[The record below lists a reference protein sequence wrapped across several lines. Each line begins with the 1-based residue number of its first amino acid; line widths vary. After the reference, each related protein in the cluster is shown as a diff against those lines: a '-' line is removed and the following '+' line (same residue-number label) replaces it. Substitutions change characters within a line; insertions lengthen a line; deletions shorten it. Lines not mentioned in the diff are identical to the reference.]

1 VAQVIKGKEKMM
13 KKVLFR
19 IGLFFLIYGPI
30 SSSGAVVDRIVA
42 VVNQEIITLS
52 EVEKSMGPFH
62 EEIKTED
69 RLERRERIQEVF
81 RKILEKLIEEKL
93 IDQEVKKAGIKVTS
107 KEVEGAL
114 EEIRKRNAATQED
127 LEKALANEGLTVE
140 AFRKQIEKK
149 LQRMKFVQWAVKVEP
164 KVGEKEL
171 KDFYQKNIDRY
182 RTSESFRPGHI
193 LFTIPKE
200 ATPEGVLET
209 RRKCQKVLERIKKG
223 EDFGEMAL
231 LYSEDASSKDRGD
244 LGFFKRGELLP
255 AFEKEALR
263 LQVGE
268 VSGIVRT
275 DFGFHLIKLLD
286 RRGGAPS
293 PFEEIKERVQADYY
307 EAEVEKAFKQFLST
321 LKEKSVIEI
330 KL

>member
-1 VAQVIKGKEKMM
+1 MKKREKMI
-13 KKVLFR
+13 KKILFG
-19 IGLFFLIYGPI
+19 IGLLLFLCRPI
-30 SSSGAVVDRIVA
+30 FAIGTMVDRIVA

-52 EVEKSMGPFH
+52 EVEKSIGPFQ

-69 RLERRERIQEVF
+69 RLERRERIQGVF
-81 RKILEKLIEEKL
+81 RKVLEKLIEEKL
-93 IDQEVKKAGIKVTS
+93 IDQEVKKAGIKVAS

-149 LQRMKFVQWAVKVEP
+149 LQRIKFVQWVVKVEP
-164 KVGEKEL
+164 KVGEKESR
-171 KDFYQKNIDRY
+171 DFYQRNIDRY
-182 RTSESFRPGHI
+182 RRSESLRPGHI

-200 ATPEGVLET
+200 ATPQEVLAI
-209 RRKCQKVLERIKKG
+209 RKKCQKVLEKIKGG

-244 LGFFKRGELLP
+244 LGFFKKGELLP
-255 AFEKEALR
+255 ALEKEALR

-268 VSGIVRT
+268 VSEIVRT

-286 RRGGAPS
+286 RKGGDPS
-293 PFEEIKERVQADYY
+293 PFEEVKEKVQADYY
-307 EAEVEKAFKQFLST
+307 EAETEKAFRQFLST